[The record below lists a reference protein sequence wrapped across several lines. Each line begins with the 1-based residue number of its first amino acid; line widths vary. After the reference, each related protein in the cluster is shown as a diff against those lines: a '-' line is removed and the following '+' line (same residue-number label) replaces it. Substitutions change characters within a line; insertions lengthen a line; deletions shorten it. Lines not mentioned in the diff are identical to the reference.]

1 MKINNDFRNQQLS
14 FRALPFRT
22 EGGVKLFE
30 EFKVPKSR
38 FCPRD
43 YFVRICNDDYVPHGV
58 SIRVDNANYRTIGAS
73 DLTIMP
79 RKVLFNDNM
88 DVFRESNRSQGAGTA
103 MHLAGIMTMLE
114 NGLEKLD
121 LFSLG
126 KAVHFHSRFKF
137 EPKITDIR
145 VLEGHVEENIASHKG
160 IGMVDELV
168 EKAEEWLNATK
179 TPARKRRLEGNKL
192 LNEYLQTVLRNK
204 YYEFDEFK
212 IPLGFN
218 MELTKKKVLE
228 NASFFNKLFER
239 FGIDYKIPIE

>member
-1 MKINNDFRNQQLS
+1 MKINNDIKNQRFS
-14 FRALPFRT
+14 FGSLPFRPVR
-22 EGGVKLFE
+22 GVKLFE

-38 FCPRD
+38 FCPQD
-43 YFVRICNDDYVPHGV
+43 YFVRISHDDYVPHGV
-58 SIRVDNANYRTIGAS
+58 AIRVDNANYRTIGES

-79 RKVLFNDNM
+79 RKILFNDNM

-145 VLEGHVEENIASHKG
+145 SLENHVEDNIMPHKG
-160 IGMVDELV
+160 LGMVDDLV
-168 EKAEEWLNATK
+168 EKAEAWLNDTK
-179 TPARKRRLEGNKL
+179 TPPRKRKIEGNKL
-192 LNEYLQTVLRNK
+192 LNEYLQTVLRNR

-212 IPLGFN
+212 VPLGFN
-218 MELTKKKVLE
+218 MELTKKKIIE
-228 NASFFNKLFER
+228 NANFFNKLLER
-239 FGIDYKIPIE
+239 YGIDYKIPVE

>member
-1 MKINNDFRNQQLS
+1 MKINNNLKNQQFS
-14 FRALPFRT
+14 FRALSFRT

-30 EFKVPKSR
+30 EFQVPKSR

-43 YFVRICNDDYVPHGV
+43 YFIRICDEDYIPHGV

-73 DLTIMP
+73 DLTFMP

-88 DVFRESNRSQGAGTA
+88 DVFKESNRSQGVGTA

-137 EPKITDIR
+137 EPKIMDIK
-145 VLEGHVEENIASHKG
+145 VLENQIVENIVPHKG
-160 IGMVDELV
+160 VGMVDDLV
-168 EKAEEWLNATK
+168 EKAEEWLNDTK
-179 TPARKRRLEGNKL
+179 TPVRKRKSEGNNL

-204 YYEFDEFK
+204 YYEFDEFRV
-212 IPLGFN
+212 PLGFN
-218 MELTKKKVLE
+218 MELTKKKIFE
-228 NASFFNKLFER
+228 NANFFNKLFEK
-239 FGIDYKIPIE
+239 FGIDYKIPVE